1 MEPKMINREVL
12 SVTQGSDEWM
22 AIRAN
27 HFTAS
32 EAPIALGQS
41 KYTSRTEL
49 LHQKATGAVK
59 EVDSYKQALFDQGH
73 ATEAMART
81 FAEEIIGSDLYP
93 TTVKAIVADLDL
105 LASLDGQTM
114 DETIIWEHKLR
125 SEELVAAIKS
135 GNLDPHYTIQMDQQ
149 LLVSGAEKCLF
160 MASNGTRESM
170 VWCWYKSS
178 QAKFDALIAGWQ
190 QFARDLAAYVPE
202 VTEAKPVGRTPE
214 TMPALRIEVTG
225 MVTASN
231 LQAYRDHALA
241 VFAGINRELTTD
253 QHFADAERTVKW
265 CEEVESKLKAAKEH
279 ALSQT
284 ESIDALFKT
293 IDDITAEARR
303 VRLDLDKLVTKR
315 KVEVKDGILLTA
327 KAAYEKHI
335 ADLKKETDGA
345 WIALPS
351 PDFAGAAKGKR
362 TVASIQDA
370 VNTVLANAKIDADAS
385 AKRIRANLAC
395 IKEDG
400 AEYEFLF
407 ADKLALISKPIDD
420 LKLVIKTRIAD
431 HKTAE
436 EERQEKERA
445 RIRAEEQA
453 KAEAAVRE
461 QAARDAAA
469 AKSAEAPPAEVE
481 RHIHQA
487 APAPTPAPATVP
499 RRVGYTHVANG
510 AAKAKPTRPS
520 DDEIIEVL
528 SLHYRIHESKVVE
541 YLLDMDLQAA
551 SKRLETAF

>member
-1 MEPKMINREVL
+1 MTERITHDLV
-12 SVTQGSDEWM
+12 QGSPEWLEF
-22 AIRAN
+22 RLSHN
-27 HFTAS
+27 GAS
-32 EAPIALGQS
+32 EAAAMLGLSS
-41 KYTSRTEL
+41 KVKRTEL
-49 LHQKATGAVK
+49 LHMKKTGNAK
-59 EVDSYKQALFDQGH
+59 EFSDWVQEHILDPGHEAEAAARLIIEKQ
-73 ATEAMART
+73 
-81 FAEEIIGSDLYP
+81 IGEDLYP
-93 TTVKAIVADLDL
+93 VTMSIGDTS
-105 LASLDGQTM
+105 ASCDGLVMSEVTA
-114 DETIIWEHKLR
+114 WEHKQFNQALYE
-125 SEELVAAIKS
+125 SIEFGELPEEHMPQA
-135 GNLDPHYTIQMDQQ
+135 QQ
-149 LLVSGAEKCLF
+149 VLMVTGAERLIFTC
-160 MASNGTRESM
+160 SDGTEANMVSM
-170 VWCWYKSS
+170 EIRPDPEW
-178 QAKFDALIAGWQ
+178 FERLNAGWA
-190 QFARDLAAYVPE
+190 QFAKDVAEYVPT

-303 VRLDLDKLVTKR
+303 VRLDLDKLVMKR

-327 KAAYEKHI
+327 KAAYDKHI
-335 ADLKKETDGA
+335 ADLKAETGA

-420 LKLVIKTRIAD
+420 KA
-431 HKTAE
+431 AE
-436 EERQEKERA
+436 EKRQEQERA

-453 KAEAAVRE
+453 KAEAAVR
-461 QAARDAAA
+461 DAATKA
-469 AKSAEAPPAEVE
+469 AEQPAPV
-481 RHIHQA
+481 A
-487 APAPTPAPATVP
+487 AAAPTPAPAPAP
-499 RRVGYTHVANG
+499 RPVSKVRVDHGSI
-510 AAKAKPTRPS
+510 KAPPRPS
-520 DDEIIEVL
+520 DAEIIEVL
-528 SLHYRIHESKVVE
+528 GLHYRQRDSKIVE
-541 YLLDMDLQAA
+541 WLRDMDLQAA
-551 SKRLETAF
+551 AELAAQ